1 VSWNSDSLKLL
12 KVLEGFYRPCGGEVL
27 RLAKIARLN
36 KLYLAYLRMVRGPL
50 RDELVRE
57 EARYR
62 WFIENMIEV
71 VEALRRL
78 NYALYK
84 FRRPVEHVSVDLDIL
99 VDRNGI
105 PRAVATL
112 REHGFRVVVSEPY
125 TVTLERR
132 GFIVDLYTEPSFAW
146 VVYMNGGRLLRD
158 HVEEVEVNSVKMQAL
173 TREAE
178 VAVAAAHAI
187 YKEHIVLLIDCLTM
201 WSWLNRKAWSIA
213 TDFGVETALKELMKT
228 CDLIKSGLLE
238 APCKVKPHVILKAY
252 VEKTVKDPVFRATL
266 PNVLNYV
273 ASRKTAGRDILNR
286 LTRKSY

>member
-1 VSWNSDSLKLL
+1 MS
-12 KVLEGFYRPCGGEVL
+12 
-27 RLAKIARLN
+27 
-36 KLYLAYLRMVRGPL
+36 
-50 RDELVRE
+50 
-57 EARYR
+57 
-62 WFIENMIEV
+62 V
-71 VEALRRL
+71 V
-78 NYALYK
+78 Y
-84 FRRPVEHVSVDLDIL
+84 
-99 VDRNGI
+99 
-105 PRAVATL
+105 
-112 REHGFRVVVSEPY
+112 EPY
-125 TVTLERR
+125 TLTLERR

-146 VVYMNGGRLLRD
+146 VIYMNGGRLLRD
-158 HVEEVEVNSVKMQAL
+158 HVEEVEVNGVSVQAL

-178 VAVAAAHAI
+178 VAVVAAHAI

-273 ASRKTAGRDILNR
+273 ASQKTAGRDILNR